1 MAICTAVYRK
11 TLETLEIYWEL
22 VRVIVP
28 VAIATQLLQDLGV
41 IQAISPFFSPVMT
54 LVGLPPE
61 LAFAWLTGLLV
72 GIWGALVTMFTLV
85 PVSAL
90 STADM
95 TVFSALLLFAHA
107 IPIEQRIIQ
116 KAGPSFLATAAL
128 RIGGGLIFAVLLHQ
142 IFAATGWQ
150 SEPVKPAWM
159 PMNESTGWS
168 GVLLGTLKTLAIML
182 FVLLSLSWLIEL
194 LKMSGILDWMN
205 RGLAPLFRLA
215 GIEKQ
220 TVPFAAVGLF
230 LGISYGA
237 GLLIREARTASAE
250 PRQIFLACVFMGFA
264 HSLIEDT
271 VVVVALGADL
281 TSVLLARLAFA
292 VLATALI
299 ARTINSASDTLFFKA
314 LFHREE
320 RQFAPSLDETLA
332 GRLFASRPLGGTSR
346 EVKEGAGSAEN

>member
-1 MAICTAVYRK
+1 MAICAAFYRK
-11 TLETLEIYWEL
+11 TLETLGIYWEL

-28 VAIATQLLQDLGV
+28 VAIATRLLQDLGV
-41 IQAISPFFSPVMT
+41 IQAISPFFSPLM
-54 LVGLPPE
+54 LQVGLPPE

-72 GIWGALVTMFTLV
+72 GIWGALVIVFTLV

-95 TVFSALLLFAHA
+95 TVLSALLLFAHA
-107 IPIEQRIIQ
+107 IPIEQRII
-116 KAGPSFLATAAL
+116 KRAGPSFLVTAAL
-128 RIGGGLIFAVLLHQ
+128 RIGGGLVFAVLLHQ
-142 IFAATGWQ
+142 IFAVTGWL
-150 SEPVKPAWM
+150 SGPVKPAWM
-159 PMNESTGWS
+159 PTNESTDWGCFF
-168 GVLLGTLKTLAIML
+168 LGTLKTLGIML
-182 FVLLSLSWLIEL
+182 VVLLALSWVIEL

-237 GLLIREARTASAE
+237 GLLIREARTPSAE

-271 VVVVALGADL
+271 LVVVTLGADV
-281 TSVLLARLAFA
+281 TSVLLGRLAFA
-292 VLATALI
+292 VLATAVI
-299 ARTINSASDTLFFKA
+299 AKVIKAVPDALFFKT
-314 LFHREE
+314 LFHKEE
-320 RQFAPSLDETLA
+320 DSPRNRISEPAIS
-332 GRLFASRPLGGTSR
+332 GPLT
-346 EVKEGAGSAEN
+346 

>member
-1 MAICTAVYRK
+1 MAICAAFYRK

-28 VAIATQLLQDLGV
+28 VAIATRLLQDLGV
-41 IQAISPFFSPVMT
+41 IQAISPFFSPLM
-54 LVGLPPE
+54 LQVGLPPE

-72 GIWGALVTMFTLV
+72 GIWGALVIVFTLL

-95 TVFSALLLFAHA
+95 TVLSALLLFAHA

-116 KAGPSFLATAAL
+116 RAGPSFLVTAAL
-128 RIGGGLIFAVLLHQ
+128 RIGGGLVFAVLLHQ
-142 IFAATGWQ
+142 IFAMTGWL
-150 SEPVKPAWM
+150 SGPVKPAWM
-159 PMNESTGWS
+159 PANESTDWG
-168 GVLLGTLKTLAIML
+168 GFLLGTVKTLGIML
-182 FVLLSLSWLIEL
+182 VVLLALSWVIEL
-194 LKMSGILDWMN
+194 LKMSGILEWMN

-215 GIEKQ
+215 GIERQ

-237 GLLIREARTASAE
+237 GLLIRDARTSSAE

-271 VVVVALGADL
+271 LVVVALGTDV
-281 TSVLLARLAFA
+281 TSVLLGRLAFA
-292 VLATALI
+292 VLATAVI
-299 ARTINSASDTLFFKA
+299 AKIIKAVPDALFFKT
-314 LFHREE
+314 LFHKEE
-320 RQFAPSLDETLA
+320 GS
-332 GRLFASRPLGGTSR
+332 SRNRISEPAISGPLT
-346 EVKEGAGSAEN
+346 

>member
-1 MAICTAVYRK
+1 MAPTMLELTMAICAAFYRK
-11 TLETLEIYWEL
+11 TLETLQIYWEL

-41 IQAISPFFSPVMT
+41 IHAISPFFSPIMT

-72 GIWGALVTMFTLV
+72 GIWGALVILFTLV

-95 TVFSALLLFAHA
+95 SVLSALLLFAHA

-116 KAGPSFLATAAL
+116 KAGPSFLVSAAL
-128 RIGGGLIFAVLLHQ
+128 RIGGGLVFAVLLHQ
-142 IFAATGWQ
+142 IFAVTGWL
-150 SEPVKPAWM
+150 SEPVQPSWT
-159 PMNESTGWS
+159 PMAESTDWS
-168 GVLLGTLKTLAIML
+168 GFLLGTLKTLAIML
-182 FVLLSLSWLIEL
+182 VVLLALSWLIEL
-194 LKMSGILDWMN
+194 LKMSGILDWVN

-237 GLLIREARTASAE
+237 GLLIREARTAHAE
-250 PRQIFLACVFMGFA
+250 PRQIFIACVFMGFA
-264 HSLIEDT
+264 HSIIEDT
-271 VVVVALGADL
+271 VIVVALGADL
-281 TSVLLARLAFA
+281 TSVLIGRLAFA
-292 VLATALI
+292 VLATAVI
-299 ARTINSASDTLFFKA
+299 ARIINSASDTLFFRR
-314 LFHREE
+314 LFHKDE
-320 RQFAPSLDETLA
+320 RQFTPSESGTA
-332 GRLFASRPLGGTSR
+332 VGGPLR
-346 EVKEGAGSAEN
+346 

>member
-1 MAICTAVYRK
+1 MMEPCMAICAAFYRR
-11 TLETLEIYWEL
+11 TLETLQIYWEL

-41 IQAISPFFSPVMT
+41 VQAISPLFTSLMT

-72 GIWGALVTMFTLV
+72 GIWGALVIIFTLV

-90 STADM
+90 TTADM

-107 IPIEQRIIQ
+107 ILIEQQIIR
-116 KAGPSFLATAAL
+116 KAGPSFLVTAAL
-128 RIGGGLIFAVLLHQ
+128 RIGGGLVFAVLLHQ
-142 IFAATGWQ
+142 IFGATGWL

-159 PMNESTGWS
+159 PANESTDWGS
-168 GVLLGTLKTLAIML
+168 FLLGTLKTLAIML
-182 FVLLSLSWLIEL
+182 VVLLALSWLIEL
-194 LKMSGILDWMN
+194 LKMAGILDWMN
-205 RGLAPLFRLA
+205 RALAPLFRLA

-299 ARTINSASDTLFFKA
+299 ARIINSASDALFFKA

-320 RQFAPSLDETLA
+320 RQIARSEPRTAVSGPST
-332 GRLFASRPLGGTSR
+332 
-346 EVKEGAGSAEN
+346 